1 MRQMQLFK
9 IQQEKLDQL
18 MGQVESND
26 NIMVNLKR
34 NFVSDMNKKQKAIS
48 SLKVNLEK
56 EKLQQVL
63 DK

>member
-56 EKLQQVL
+56 EKLQ
-63 DK
+63 

>member
-1 MRQMQLFK
+1 MQLFK